1 MRDADD
7 LAFAALRP
15 SELIGRP
22 LGDEAFLDAIS
33 RRIGRAVTSGKRG
46 R

>member
-15 SELIGRP
+15 SQLIGRP
-22 LGDEAFLDAIS
+22 LGD
-33 RRIGRAVTSGKRG
+33 
-46 R
+46 